1 LDTKQKKVMV
11 IGGGIAG
18 LTAAWEMARK
28 NIAVD
33 IVEKTG
39 FLGGHAIG
47 YSCKATDECQQCGAC
62 SVEAMLK
69 NVIHEPLITVHLGL
83 QVEKINKNGQFEVS
97 LKTGDV
103 DNPNNEKCTG
113 AYETAPMDCAA
124 ARGYSRHNAVFCDTK
139 GRLDPEKAGRAENLA
154 VDAII
159 LASGFQ
165 PFAAEKKPTYN
176 YGIFDN
182 VITGMDLE
190 RCKRA
195 YGELFRPSDKRVPE
209 KVAFIQCV
217 GSRDERLGN
226 LWCSQACCPYALRS
240 AEALKYKYPDM
251 DITVFYMD
259 IQNTGKDYSEFYEK
273 CSENLNFV
281 RTIPVDMYK
290 TEDDKIQTRFMDDEG
305 KPAEGIFDLVVLSI
319 GITPG
324 ADNKELTEILGID
337 LDKDGFFQTADM
349 LSPTMSAKKGIFI
362 AGTAQGPKTIEVSM
376 AHAGQAAREAIRF
389 IREAK

>member
-1 LDTKQKKVMV
+1 LDKKQKKVIV

-33 IVEKTG
+33 IVEKAD
-39 FLGGHAIG
+39 FLGGHAIQ
-47 YSCKATDECQQCGAC
+47 YSCKATDECRQCGAC

-69 NVIHEPLITVHLGL
+69 NVVNEPLITVHLGT
-83 QVEKINKNGQFEVS
+83 QVEKVNQNGQFEIS
-97 LKTGDV
+97 LKAGDIT
-103 DNPNNEKCTG
+103 NPNGEKCAD
-113 AYETAPMDCAA
+113 AYETDPIGCAA
-124 ARGYSRHNAVFCDTK
+124 ARGYSRHNAMFYDAK
-139 GRLDPEKAGRAENLA
+139 GQLDPEKTGKTENLA
-154 VDAII
+154 ADAII

-165 PFAAEKKPTYN
+165 PFPAEKKPTYN

-190 RCKRA
+190 RCKRVH
-195 YGELFRPSDKRVPE
+195 GGLFCPSDKRVPE

-251 DITVFYMD
+251 DITIFYMD
-259 IQNTGKDYSEFYEK
+259 IQNTGKDYSVFYEK
-273 CSENLNFV
+273 CRENLNFI

-305 KPAEGIFDLVVLSI
+305 KPTEDIFDLVVLSI

-324 ADNKELTEILGID
+324 ADNKQLTEILGLE
-337 LDKDGFFQTADM
+337 LDEDGFFQASDI
-349 LSPTMSAKKGIFI
+349 LSPTLTVKEGIFI
-362 AGTAQGPKTIEVSM
+362 AGTAQGPKTIDVSM

-389 IREAK
+389 VREAK

>member
-33 IVEKTG
+33 LVEKAG
-39 FLGGHAIG
+39 FLGGHAIQ

-69 NVIHEPLITVHLGL
+69 NVVAESLITVHLGA
-83 QVEKINKNGQFEVS
+83 QVETVNKNGRFEIS
-97 LKTGDV
+97 LKDS
-103 DNPNNEKCTG
+103 DLDHPDDAKCTG
-113 AYETAPMDCAA
+113 AYEKAPMDCAA
-124 ARGYSRHNAVFCDTK
+124 ARGYSRHNALFYDAD
-139 GRLDPEKAGRAENLA
+139 GRLDPEKAGKTEKLA

-165 PFAAEKKPTYN
+165 PFAAEKKATYN

-182 VITGMDLE
+182 VITGLDLE
-190 RCKRA
+190 RCKRS
-195 YGELFRPSDKRVPE
+195 YGDILRPSDKRVPE
-209 KVAFIQCV
+209 KIAFIQCV

-240 AEALKYKYPDM
+240 AQALKYKYPDM
-251 DITVFYMD
+251 DITIFYMD
-259 IQNTGKDYSEFYEK
+259 IQNTGKDYTKFNDK
-273 CSENLNFV
+273 CREDLNFI

-290 TEDDKIQTRFMDDEG
+290 TEDDKIRTRFMDDEG
-305 KPAEGIFDLVVLSI
+305 KPTDGIFDLVVLSI

-324 ADNKELTEILGID
+324 ADNHQLTEILGID
-337 LDKDGFFQTADM
+337 LDADGFFQASDM
-349 LSPTMSAKKGIFI
+349 LSTTISAKSGIFI
-362 AGTAQGPKTIEVSM
+362 AGTAQGPKTIAVSM

-389 IREAK
+389 VREAK

>member
-1 LDTKQKKVMV
+1 MV

-33 IVEKTG
+33 LVEKSG
-39 FLGGHAIG
+39 FLGGHAIQ

-69 NVIHEPLITVHLGL
+69 NVVNEPLITVHLGT
-83 QVEKINKNGQFEVS
+83 QVETVNKNGRFKIS
-97 LKTGDV
+97 LKNSGPVHPDDV
-103 DNPNNEKCTG
+103 KCTG
-113 AYETAPMDCAA
+113 AYEAAPTDCAA
-124 ARGYSRHNAVFCDTK
+124 TRGYSKHNAVFYDAD
-139 GRLDPEKAGRAENLA
+139 GRLNPEKTGKTEELA

-159 LASGFQ
+159 VASGFQ
-165 PFAAEKKPTYN
+165 PFAAGKKSTYN

-182 VITGMDLE
+182 VITGLDLE

-195 YGELFRPSDKRVPE
+195 YGGILRPSDKRVPE

-259 IQNTGKDYSEFYEK
+259 IQNTGKDYTKFYDK
-273 CSENLNFV
+273 CRENLNFI

-305 KPAEGIFDLVVLSI
+305 KPMDGVFDLVVLSI

-324 ADNKELTEILGID
+324 ADNKELTEILDID
-337 LDKDGFFQTADM
+337 LDTDGFFEASDM
-349 LSPTMSAKKGIFI
+349 LSPTKSAKAGIFI
-362 AGTAQGPKTIEVSM
+362 AGTAQGPKTIAVSM

-389 IREAK
+389 VREAK

>member
-1 LDTKQKKVMV
+1 MV

-33 IVEKTG
+33 LVEKAG
-39 FLGGHAIG
+39 FLGGHAIR

-62 SVEAMLK
+62 AVEEMLK
-69 NVIHEPLITVHLGL
+69 NVVNEPLITVHTGT
-83 QVEKINKNGQFEVS
+83 QVEKVSKNGQFKVS
-97 LKTGDV
+97 LKTSEIV
-103 DNPNNEKCTG
+103 NPKDEKCTG
-113 AYETAPMDCAA
+113 DCEKSPMDCAE
-124 ARGYSRHNAVFCDTK
+124 ARGYSIHNARFFDEK
-139 GRLDPEKAGRAENLA
+139 GRLDPEKAGVAESLS

-165 PFAAEKKPTYN
+165 PFDAEKKPTYN

-190 RCKRA
+190 QTKRVH
-195 YGELFRPSDKRVPE
+195 GGLFCPSDRRVPE

-259 IQNTGKDYSEFYEK
+259 IQNTGKDYGGFYDK
-273 CSENLNFV
+273 CRGNLNFV

-290 TEDDKIQTRFMDDEG
+290 TGDDKIQTRFMDDEG
-305 KPAEGIFDLVVLSI
+305 RPIEDIFDLVVLSI

-324 ADNKELTEILGID
+324 ADNEHLMEILGIE
-337 LDKDGFFQTADM
+337 LDKDGFFQAGDM
-349 LSPTMSAKKGIFI
+349 LSPTLSAKKGIFI
-362 AGTAQGPKTIEVSM
+362 AGTAQGPKTIAVSM

>member
-1 LDTKQKKVMV
+1 LDKKQKKVIV

-33 IVEKTG
+33 LVEKAG
-39 FLGGHAIG
+39 FLGGHAIQ

-69 NVIHEPLITVHLGL
+69 NVVNEPLITVHLGK
-83 QVEKINKNGQFEVS
+83 QVEKVNQNGKFEIFLNACDIADPS
-97 LKTGDV
+97 DE
-103 DNPNNEKCTG
+103 NCTG
-113 AYETAPMDCAA
+113 AYETDPMGCAA
-124 ARGYSRHNAVFCDTK
+124 IRGFSRHNAIFYDAK
-139 GRLDPEKAGRAENLA
+139 GRLDPEKIGKTKKLA

-165 PFAAEKKPTYN
+165 PFSAEKKPTYN

-195 YGELFRPSDKRVPE
+195 YDGLFCPSDKRVPE

-226 LWCSQACCPYALRS
+226 PWCSQACCPYALRS

-251 DITVFYMD
+251 DITLFYMD
-259 IQNTGKDYSEFYEK
+259 IQNTGKDYSEFYKK
-273 CSENLNFV
+273 CQENLNFI

-305 KPAEGIFDLVVLSI
+305 KPIEDVFDLVVLSI

-324 ADNKELTEILGID
+324 ADNKQLAEILGIE
-337 LDKDGFFQTADM
+337 LDKDGFFQASDI
-349 LSPTMSAKKGIFI
+349 LSKALTVKQGIFI
-362 AGTAQGPKTIEVSM
+362 AGTAQGPKTIDVSM

-389 IREAK
+389 VREAK

>member
-1 LDTKQKKVMV
+1 MDTKQKKVMV

-33 IVEKTG
+33 LVEKAG
-39 FLGGHAIG
+39 FLGGHAIQ

-69 NVIHEPLITVHLGL
+69 NVVNEPLITVHLGA
-83 QVEKINKNGQFEVS
+83 QVETVNKNGRFEIS
-97 LKTGDV
+97 LKDSDRGHPDDV
-103 DNPNNEKCTG
+103 KCTG
-113 AYETAPMDCAA
+113 AYESAPTDCAA
-124 ARGYSRHNAVFCDTK
+124 ARGYSRHNAVFYDAD
-139 GRLDPEKAGRAENLA
+139 GRLDPEKAGKTEKLT

-159 LASGFQ
+159 VASGFQ
-165 PFAAEKKPTYN
+165 PFAAEKKSTYN

-182 VITGMDLE
+182 VITGLDLE

-195 YGELFRPSDKRVPE
+195 HGGILRPSDKRVPE

-259 IQNTGKDYSEFYEK
+259 IQNTGKDYTKFYDK
-273 CSENLNFV
+273 CRENLNFI

-290 TEDDKIQTRFMDDEG
+290 TEDDKIRTRFMDDEG
-305 KPAEGIFDLVVLSI
+305 KPIDGVFDLVVLSI

-324 ADNKELTEILGID
+324 ADNKELTQILGIG
-337 LDKDGFFQTADM
+337 LDTDGFFEASDM
-349 LSPTMSAKKGIFI
+349 LSPTKSAKAGIFI
-362 AGTAQGPKTIEVSM
+362 AGTAQGPKTIAVSM

-389 IREAK
+389 VREAK